1 MYYSNNRDN
10 GGCLVALIF
19 FIIILIV
26 VAYFAWWI
34 IVGLLCILGIVG
46 TGIGAIITLRNYIV
60 SLGHSISSYSH
71 AMKPVNWTL
80 IPTFFYRFVKIN
92 WTAIVETWHYNI
104 GNIKSFFT
112 VFSGSKL
119 FSMKKWFFFF
129 AGISVAIFGTLMTAF
144 ILFFLLYIIYIVFM
158 VILFLILAAC
168 SIFLLIGLGTALFF
182 TTKNYISAYKD
193 SYYGARTTFMDY
205 ILSYGYREYM
215 SVLGDCWR
223 ENLTRMENGFYS
235 FKTEQ
240 LLSFKKW
247 IGLGGAVMIITAG
260 TVLTGI
266 FALLHIIYQSVL
278 FGIFKLISLFKK

>member
-1 MYYSNNRDN
+1 MYYSNRDN
-10 GGCLVALIF
+10 GGCLVALVF

-26 VAYFAWWI
+26 IAYFAWWI

-46 TGIGAIITLRNYIV
+46 TAIGAIITLRNFFV
-60 SLGHSISSYSH
+60 SLGHSISSYSS

-92 WTAIVETWHYNI
+92 WTALVETWHYNI
-104 GNIKSFFT
+104 GNIKTFFS
-112 VFSGSKL
+112 VFSSSKL

-129 AGISVAIFGTLMTAF
+129 AGLSVALFGTLMTFF
-144 ILFFLLYIIYIVFM
+144 IVFFLLYVVYIVFM
-158 VILFLILAAC
+158 VIFSLILLAC
-168 SIFLLIGLGTALFF
+168 MAFLVIGLGTAVFF
-182 TTKNYISAYKD
+182 ATKNYIAAYKD

-205 ILSYGYREYM
+205 ILSYGYREYLT
-215 SVLGDCWR
+215 VLGDCWR

-247 IGLGGAVMIITAG
+247 IGLGGALMIITAG

-278 FGIFKLISLFKK
+278 FGIFKLISLFKR

>member
-182 TTKNYISAYKD
+182 TTKNYILAYKD